1 MSKCKSM
8 VISIIIISLIVLSFF
23 LTCAVGSADISI
35 ADVVDTIYK
44 QIIGRYA
51 DGIDKSLKYIIW
63 DLRLPRAILAIAVG
77 GGLAVAGAAMQSIT
91 QNVMADPYTLGVS
104 SGALAAVSIGYFI
117 GGVVTESSYGITL
130 AAFGGASISLM
141 MVYVIGGIGRTKSVN
156 RLILSGMSV
165 SITLNAVAQFFISMQ
180 PDSVKVQGILS
191 WMMGSLAS
199 ARWENI
205 ALPFFGIMAASL
217 YFVLNA
223 RYFDLMALGEDTA
236 ISLGTNV
243 KKVEGTA
250 LIIVSLIT
258 GMAVAS
264 GGLIGLVG
272 FVIPHVVRF
281 MIGTSHR
288 RLFPV
293 VFLTGGLFLT
303 WMDILARTLLAPRE
317 IPIGVFT
324 ALCGG
329 PFFIWM
335 LRKKNKG

>member
-1 MSKCKSM
+1 
-8 VISIIIISLIVLSFF
+8 
-23 LTCAVGSADISI
+23 
-35 ADVVDTIYK
+35 
-44 QIIGRYA
+44 
-51 DGIDKSLKYIIW
+51 
-63 DLRLPRAILAIAVG
+63 
-77 GGLAVAGAAMQSIT
+77 
-91 QNVMADPYTLGVS
+91 
-104 SGALAAVSIGYFI
+104 
-117 GGVVTESSYGITL
+117 
-130 AAFGGASISLM
+130 

-243 KKVEGTA
+243 KKVKGTA